1 MVDDDEADDA
11 DSETSQPV
19 YKSRLSIVGQ
29 QPREMSARSFLLRLH
44 TAHGYD
50 VQANSRWFWAIA
62 VDMMFASMCFWGL
75 SGVVMWWQIK
85 KTRKIGFVFLVV
97 SAIVATL
104 LAFGMHWQLV
114 NG

>member
-1 MVDDDEADDA
+1 
-11 DSETSQPV
+11 
-19 YKSRLSIVGQ
+19 
-29 QPREMSARSFLLRLH
+29 MSARSFLLRLH
-44 TAHGYD
+44 TAHGYG
-50 VQANSRWFWAIA
+50 VQSNSRWFWAIA